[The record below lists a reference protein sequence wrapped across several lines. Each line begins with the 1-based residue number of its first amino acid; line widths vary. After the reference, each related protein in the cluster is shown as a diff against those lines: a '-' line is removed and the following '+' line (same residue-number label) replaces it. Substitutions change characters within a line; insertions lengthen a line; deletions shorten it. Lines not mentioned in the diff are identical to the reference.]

1 MILQTRPIAGKDNRA
16 TIMKCIQKS
25 LGILSPKYPI
35 ENFCIPKQT
44 LFIDIETTGL
54 YVRSS
59 NLYMIGCAYLDEDND
74 KPAHWCSIQWLA
86 TNYEDEVN
94 VLKEFVT
101 FAKAY
106 HYLIHFNGN
115 QFDIPY
121 LQNKLQQY
129 NIPFCFD
136 DFEGID
142 IYRRLSPYKTFL
154 KLPNCKQKT
163 IENFVTATV
172 REDQYTGG
180 ELIDIYHEYVLNH
193 DEEKEHFLLLHN
205 EEDVKG
211 MLEIVAALAIPD
223 LFLLQVKVTKVQA
236 NYYKDVNQTQCS
248 EIIMNLKLPTPL
260 PTEISYGANDCY
272 FTGCGGEGK
281 LRVPIYEGELKYFY
295 SNYKD
300 YYYLPK
306 EDLAIHKSVASFVDK
321 NYRRQATA
329 RTCYTR
335 KISSYL
341 TQWDILFT
349 PFFKKDYEDKNLFFE
364 LTDELKTQREAFN
377 LYAHHVLEMM
387 GTYQKNSKAD

>member
-1 MILQTRPIAGKDNRA
+1 MYNTA
-16 TIMKCIQKS
+16 MKCIQKD

-35 ENFCIPKQT
+35 ENLCVPEHT
-44 LFIDIETTGL
+44 LFLDIETTGL

-59 NLYMIGCAYLDEDND
+59 SLYMIGCAYLDKRADC
-74 KPAHWCSIQWLA
+74 PACWRSIQWLA
-86 TNYEDEVN
+86 TNYEDEIN
-94 VLKEFVT
+94 VLNAFVS
-101 FAKAY
+101 FARPY
-106 HYLIHFNGN
+106 RYLIHFNGN

-121 LQNKLQQY
+121 LQSKLQQY
-129 NIPFCFD
+129 NIHFSFD

-142 IYRRLSPYKTFL
+142 IYRRLSPYKSFL

-163 IENFVTATV
+163 IENFVTATT

-193 DEEKEHFLLLHN
+193 DEEKEHLLLLHN

-223 LFLLQVKVTKVQA
+223 LFQLPVKVTRVQA
-236 NYYKDVNQTQCS
+236 NYYKDINQKQCS
-248 EIIMNLKLPTPL
+248 EIIMNIKLPTPL
-260 PTEISYGANDCY
+260 PTEMSYSANSCY
-272 FTGCGGEGK
+272 FTGCGEDGK

-306 EDLAIHKSVASFVDK
+306 EDIAIHKAVASFVDK
-321 NYRRQATA
+321 DHRTQATA

-335 KISSYL
+335 KKSSYL
-341 TQWDILFT
+341 PQWDIVFT
-349 PFFKKDYEDKNLFFE
+349 PFFKKNYDEKALFFE
-364 LTDELKTQREAFN
+364 LTDELKTQRDAFN
-377 LYAHHVLEMM
+377 LYAHHIFEMM
-387 GTYQKNSKAD
+387 GAYHKNSKTV

>member
-1 MILQTRPIAGKDNRA
+1 
-16 TIMKCIQKS
+16 MKCIQKN

-35 ENFCIPKQT
+35 ENFCVPNQT

-59 NLYMIGCAYLDEDND
+59 NLYMIGCAYLDEDSE
-74 KPAHWCSIQWLA
+74 KPACWRTIQWLA

-94 VLKEFVT
+94 VINAFVT
-101 FAKAY
+101 FARPY
-106 HYLIHFNGN
+106 RYLIHFNGN

-129 NIPFCFD
+129 NIPFHFD

-142 IYRRLSPYKTFL
+142 IYRRLSPYRTFL

-163 IENFVTATV
+163 IEHFVTSTV

-223 LFLLQVKVTKVQA
+223 LFHLPIKVTKVQA
-236 NYYKDVNQTQCS
+236 NYYKDINQQQCS
-248 EIIMNLKLPTPL
+248 EIIMNLKLPTAL

-272 FTGCGGEGK
+272 FTGCGIDGK
-281 LRVPIYEGELKYFY
+281 LRVPIFEGELKFFY

-321 NYRRQATA
+321 DYRKQATA
-329 RTCYTR
+329 RNCYTR

-341 TQWDILFT
+341 PQWDVLFT
-349 PFFKKDYEDKNLFFE
+349 PFFKKDYDDKNLYFE
-364 LTDELKTQREAFN
+364 LTDEFKTQRDAFN
-377 LYAHHVLEMM
+377 LYAHHILDMM
-387 GTYQKNSKAD
+387 AAYPKKSRTD

>member
-1 MILQTRPIAGKDNRA
+1 
-16 TIMKCIQKS
+16 MKCIQKN

-35 ENFCIPKQT
+35 ENFCVPNQT

-59 NLYMIGCAYLDEDND
+59 NLYMIGCAYLDEDSE
-74 KPAHWCSIQWLA
+74 KPACWRTIQWLA

-94 VLKEFVT
+94 IINAFAT
-101 FAKAY
+101 FARPY
-106 HYLIHFNGN
+106 RYLIHFNGN

-129 NIPFCFD
+129 NIPFHFD

-163 IENFVTATV
+163 IEHFVTSTV

-223 LFLLQVKVTKVQA
+223 LFHLPIKVTKVQA
-236 NYYKDVNQTQCS
+236 NYYKDINQQQCS
-248 EIIMNLKLPTPL
+248 EIIMNLKLPTAL

-272 FTGCGGEGK
+272 FTGCGKDGK
-281 LRVPIYEGELKYFY
+281 LRVPIFEGELKYFY

-321 NYRRQATA
+321 DYRKQATA
-329 RTCYTR
+329 RNCYTR

-341 TQWDILFT
+341 PQWDVLFT
-349 PFFKKDYEDKNLFFE
+349 PFFKKDYDDKNLYFE
-364 LTDELKTQREAFN
+364 LTDEFKTQRDAFN
-377 LYAHHVLEMM
+377 LYAHHILDMM
-387 GTYQKNSKAD
+387 AAYQKKSRTD

>member
-1 MILQTRPIAGKDNRA
+1 
-16 TIMKCIQKS
+16 MKCIQKS

-35 ENFCIPKQT
+35 ENFCVPKHT

-59 NLYMIGCAYLDEDND
+59 NLYMIGCAYLDEGSG
-74 KPAHWCSIQWLA
+74 KAACWCTIQWLA

-94 VLKEFVT
+94 VLNAFVT
-101 FAKAY
+101 FAKPY
-106 HYLIHFNGN
+106 RYLIHFNGN

-129 NIPFCFD
+129 NIHFDFD

-142 IYRRLSPYKTFL
+142 IYRRLSPYKNFL

-163 IENFVTATV
+163 IENFVSDTV
-172 REDQYTGG
+172 REDQYTGR

-223 LFLLQVKVTKVQA
+223 LFHLPSKVTKVQA
-236 NYYKDVNQTQCS
+236 NYYKDVNQEQYS
-248 EIIMNLKLPTPL
+248 EIIMSLKLPTAL
-260 PTEISYGANDCY
+260 PTEISYGANGCY
-272 FTGCGGEGK
+272 FTGNREDGK

-306 EDLAIHKSVASFVDK
+306 EDIAIHKSVASFVDK
-321 NYRRQATA
+321 DYRRQATA
-329 RTCYTR
+329 RNCYTR

-341 TQWDILFT
+341 PQWDVLFT
-349 PFFKKDYEDKNLFFE
+349 PFFKKDYDDKNLFFE
-364 LTDELKTQREAFN
+364 LTDEFKTQRDAFN
-377 LYAHHVLEMM
+377 LYAHHIFEMM
-387 GTYQKNSKAD
+387 I

>member
-1 MILQTRPIAGKDNRA
+1 
-16 TIMKCIQKS
+16 MKCIQKD

-35 ENFCIPKQT
+35 ENLCVPEHT
-44 LFIDIETTGL
+44 LFLDIETTGL

-59 NLYMIGCAYLDEDND
+59 SLYMIGCAYLDKRADC
-74 KPAHWCSIQWLA
+74 PACWRSIQWLA
-86 TNYEDEVN
+86 TNYEDEIN
-94 VLKEFVT
+94 VLNAFVS
-101 FAKAY
+101 FAKPY
-106 HYLIHFNGN
+106 RYLIHFNGN

-129 NIPFCFD
+129 NIHFHFD
-136 DFEGID
+136 DYEGID

-154 KLPNCKQKT
+154 RLPNCRQKT
-163 IENFVTATV
+163 IENFVTATT

-193 DEEKEHFLLLHN
+193 DPEKEHFLLLHN

-223 LFLLQVKVTKVQA
+223 LFQLPVKVTKVQA
-236 NYYKDVNQTQCS
+236 NYYRDVNQKQCS

-260 PTEISYGANDCY
+260 PTEISYGANGCY
-272 FTGCGGEGK
+272 FTGCDTEGK

-306 EDLAIHKSVASFVDK
+306 EDVAIHKSVASFVEKD
-321 NYRRQATA
+321 YRRQASA
-329 RTCYTR
+329 RNCYTR
-335 KISSYL
+335 KQSSYL
-341 TQWDILFT
+341 QQWDVLFT
-349 PFFKKDYEDKNLFFE
+349 PFFKRDYDDKDLFFE
-364 LTDELKTQREAFN
+364 LTDELKTQRDAFN
-377 LYAHHVLEMM
+377 LYAHHILGMM
-387 GTYQKNSKAD
+387 GT

>member
-1 MILQTRPIAGKDNRA
+1 
-16 TIMKCIQKS
+16 MKCIQKS

-35 ENFCIPKQT
+35 ENLCIPNQT

-59 NLYMIGCAYLDEDND
+59 NLYMIGCAYLEESTDE
-74 KPAHWCSIQWLA
+74 PACWHFIQWLA

-94 VLKEFVT
+94 VLNAFAV
-101 FAKAY
+101 FAKSY
-106 HYLIHFNGN
+106 RYLIHFNGN

-129 NIPFCFD
+129 NINFNFD
-136 DFEGID
+136 NLEGID
-142 IYRRLSPYKTFL
+142 IYRRIAPYKAFL

-163 IENFVTATV
+163 IEQFITNTV

-180 ELIDIYHEYVLNH
+180 ELIDIYHEYVLNR

-211 MLEIVAALAIPD
+211 MLEIIAALAVPD
-223 LFLLQVKVTKVQA
+223 LFHLPIKVTKVQA
-236 NYYKDVNQTQCS
+236 NHYKDVNQNQCS
-248 EIIMNLKLPTPL
+248 EIIMNLLLPTAL
-260 PTEISYGANDCY
+260 PTEISYGVNNCY
-272 FTGCGGEGK
+272 FTGCGEEGK

-295 SNYKD
+295 ANYKD
-300 YYYLPK
+300 YYYLPQ
-306 EDLAIHKSVASFVDK
+306 EDTAIHKSVASFVDK
-321 NYRRQATA
+321 DYRKQATA

-341 TQWDILFT
+341 PQWDTLFT
-349 PFFKKDYEDKNLFFE
+349 PFFKKDYDDKNLFFE
-364 LTDELKTQREAFN
+364 LTDELKTQRNAFN

-387 GTYQKNSKAD
+387 I